1 MAGHQT
7 PSFRFDHRDVHEPRS
22 NCSKQW
28 KINLATDRSG
38 SSVFGGG
45 GGCGDGSGS
54 SCRSLVR
61 YYRWYRRRRG
71 SWNSRTAE
79 AFIAGGDGEDDEQE
93 TCLPKPLSSAAVGRM
108 PLLEEC
114 FLARWPSVLA
124 LRLPSWLEWNGL
136 LEV

>member
-1 MAGHQT
+1 MARSNLEGTSGSPLRQDFGITYFGAWFWQPMAGHQTHQT

-28 KINLATDRSG
+28 KINLATDRGG

-61 YYRWYRRRRG
+61 Y
-71 SWNSRTAE
+71 
-79 AFIAGGDGEDDEQE
+79 
-93 TCLPKPLSSAAVGRM
+93 
-108 PLLEEC
+108 
-114 FLARWPSVLA
+114 
-124 LRLPSWLEWNGL
+124 
-136 LEV
+136 